1 MERGISTREAYGQ
14 ALVEL
19 GRANPNVVVLDADL
33 SKSTMTALFA
43 KEFPERFFNFGVA
56 EANMVSVAAGLA
68 TCGKIPFVSTFAVF
82 LPGRTYDQV
91 RMSICYS
98 NTNVKLVAS
107 HGGLSVGEDGASHQ
121 SLEDIALARVLP
133 RMVVVV
139 PADGIETKKAVFAA
153 VSYTGPVYIRVG
165 RPKVPFIYNNPEE
178 CRFEIGK
185 GIVLSEGEDVG
196 IIACGMM
203 VHKALLARELLANR
217 GYRACVVNLHTI
229 KPIDKDLIVDI
240 ARRCRCIVTVE
251 EHSIIGGLG
260 SAVSEVVAESYP
272 VPVLRVGVEDKFG
285 ESGKPEELFAKYK
298 LTEENIVRRAEM
310 AISMRRGF

>member
-1 MERGISTREAYGQ
+1 MGNEISTREAYGQ

-19 GRANPNVVVLDADL
+19 GKANPNVVVLDADL

-91 RMSICYS
+91 RMSVCYS

-121 SLEDIALARVLP
+121 ALEDIALARVLP
-133 RMVVVV
+133 RMVVIV

-153 VSYTGPVYIRVG
+153 AEHIGPVYIRVG
-165 RPKVPFIYNNPEE
+165 RPKVPFIYNTVEE
-178 CRFEIGK
+178 CKFEIGR
-185 GIVLSEGEDVG
+185 GVVLSDGDDVG

-203 VHKALLARELLANR
+203 VQKGLLAREILANR
-217 GYRACVVNLHTI
+217 GYKARVVNLHTI
-229 KPIDKDLIVDI
+229 KPIDKDLIIDT
-240 ARRCRCIVTVE
+240 ARKCKCIVTAE
-251 EHSIIGGLG
+251 EHSVIGGLG

-285 ESGKPEELFAKYK
+285 ESGKPEELFVKYN
-298 LTEENIVRRAEM
+298 LTENDIVRKAEV
-310 AISMRRGF
+310 AISMRRSL